1 MTFNG
6 KKFIP
11 VEGDENKGFSRN
23 RQSNGIVYKDQDEYA
38 KYMQSYNERQR
49 KKQEFTTLQDEV
61 NDLKSDVSDIKKLLI
76 DFIKENK

>member
-11 VEGDENKGFSRN
+11 VEGDENKGFYRDM
-23 RQSNGIVYKDQDEYA
+23 QSNAIVYK
-38 KYMQSYNERQR
+38 ERQR
-49 KKQEFTTLQDEV
+49 KKKEFASLQDEV